1 MATWR
6 GRTERQRRDT
16 GKLVGSLEG
25 PRHSCLRRHYEAVP
39 PAETVCYRGGL
50 MLTQR
55 EFGEE
60 PPAWTCVARF
70 EGIIGG
76 MTRVQVKGFFK
87 SISINTTDERYG
99 FF

>member
-1 MATWR
+1 
-6 GRTERQRRDT
+6 
-16 GKLVGSLEG
+16 
-25 PRHSCLRRHYEAVP
+25 
-39 PAETVCYRGGL
+39 

-70 EGIIGG
+70 EDIIGG
-76 MTRVQVKGFFK
+76 MTRVQAKGFFK